1 MWNEPSKQDLQKI
14 GIPKL
19 YDDEETPLK
28 DKLIYGHF
36 FIGACDWFIA
46 EWDGGDLF
54 FGYANLG
61 DDQCA
66 EWGYIS
72 FSELKS
78 LNINGFEIEYDA
90 HWKIRPAKE
99 VSKIIFR

>member
-1 MWNEPSKQDLQKI
+1 
-14 GIPKL
+14 L
-19 YDDEETPLK
+19 YSDEETPLEE
-28 DKLIYGHF
+28 KLIYGHF
-36 FIGACDWFIA
+36 FIGGCDWFIA

-78 LNINGFEIEYDA
+78 LNSLMVLKLSMMLIGGFD
-90 HWKIRPAKE
+90 RPKK
-99 VSKIIFR
+99 SLK